1 MEKIVPPVFKEE
13 NDNSGQKIETV
24 LAYIEN
30 RGDQFKNLLKETFEE
45 NAWLKVFL
53 EDNHHGYIH
62 GDQVRVAG
70 LKLVANLNS
79 DEKEKLLQE
88 GMGISKI
95 NSDKYAT
102 AAIEIAAIFHDCGRF
117 NEAGEV
123 ISEEQNYH
131 HILSAK
137 RAAVFCREIGLGII
151 VPDVEEAILC
161 HDFQSHEL
169 TPDLNS
175 PQTIIGK
182 IVQSADQ
189 MGWFHPD
196 SVNRTLAYNKA
207 LGAPFYN
214 SEVTLNERL
223 SWKPGN
229 KSRDALTVML
239 KQLFGPT
246 NAERFGIEF
255 ARNKVEMYKID
266 LENNILKIAD
276 EYNLKTEVEILIEKF
291 KNI

>member
-1 MEKIVPPVFKEE
+1 MEKVAHSVFRKEN
-13 NDNSGQKIETV
+13 NDSEKKIETI
-24 LAYIEN
+24 LAYLEN
-30 RGDQFKNLLKETFEE
+30 REDQFKDLLKETFKDG
-45 NAWLKVFL
+45 AWLKSFL
-53 EDNHHGYIH
+53 GDSHHGYIH
-62 GDQVRVAG
+62 GDQVRSAG
-70 LKLVANLNS
+70 LKLIANLNLE
-79 DEKEKLLQE
+79 EKEKLLQE
-88 GMGISKI
+88 GIRISKI
-95 NSDKYAT
+95 NSNKYAT
-102 AAIEIAAIFHDCGRF
+102 AAIEIAAVFHDCGRF
-117 NEAGEV
+117 NEKGEV

-151 VPDVEEAILC
+151 APDVEGAILG
-161 HDFQSHEL
+161 HDFQNSEL

-207 LGAPFYN
+207 LGAPFYDP
-214 SEVTLNERL
+214 EITLSERL

-239 KQLFGPT
+239 NQLFGPT

-276 EYNLKTEVEILIEKF
+276 KYNLRTEIEILIEKF